1 MDEIITV
8 IQCVLVL
15 GLFMAGGFASVK
27 TGYISGDAASSVS
40 KIVTRLMFPTW
51 LAAKLLS
58 EDISKQQIISQL
70 PLFAAGAVITL
81 VLLLLGVLLAK
92 ITKAE
97 DKRKYVLFALCSAP
111 NAIFLGLP
119 ICQGL
124 FGDEGSLSCTI
135 LALGSDLVS
144 WTLTVSLLAAGGEKI
159 SGEKK
164 KNGIHLNPV
173 SVVFVISFILK
184 MIGFNLPQFIQ
195 APLYKF
201 GSALSYLAMI
211 YLGMMLAGAD
221 IKGVFKDKM
230 LYIVTPLKCFVIP
243 FCLGIIAALTGI
255 FSFVQVCVITVVFAA
270 SPMISMT
277 VFYKEYGLD
286 YIFGNSV
293 TFICVVLN
301 ILTIPAVYW
310 AVSTIVRYMGL
321 N

>member
-15 GLFMAGGFASVK
+15 GLFMAGGFISVK
-27 TGYISGDAASSVS
+27 TGYISKDAASSVS
-40 KIVTRLMFPTW
+40 KIVTRLMFPAW
-51 LAAKLLS
+51 LCSKLLS
-58 EDISKQQIISQL
+58 ENITKQQIIAQL
-70 PLFAAGAVITL
+70 PLFVAGALITL
-81 VLLLLGVLLAK
+81 ALLGAGVLLAV

-144 WTLTVSLLAAGGEKI
+144 WTLTVSLLAFGGEKL
-159 SGEKK
+159 SGGKK
-164 KNGIHLNPV
+164 KKGVHINPV
-173 SVVFVISFILK
+173 TVVFVVSFILK
-184 MIGFNLPQFIQ
+184 MVGFNLPEFIQ

-201 GSALSYLAMI
+201 GSALSYLAMV
-211 YLGMMLAGAD
+211 YLGMMLVGAD
-221 IKGVFKDKM
+221 MKGVFKDKM
-230 LYIVTPLKCFVIP
+230 TYLFVPIKCFLIP
-243 FCLGIIAALTGI
+243 LCLGVLAAVTGI

-286 YIFGNSV
+286 YVFGNAV

-301 ILTIPAVYW
+301 IVTVPAVYW
-310 AVSTIVRYMGL
+310 GVSTLVRYMGL
-321 N
+321 S